1 VKAAA
6 RGPHCHGLEGIG
18 AIAPEK
24 AGWIECFVKPVFIMA
39 TMSPELLPAI
49 AAFAR
54 VAHHASFTRA
64 AEELGVSPSA
74 LSQTVRTLEQKLGV
88 RLLDR
93 TTRRVGVTELGQQFL
108 AGAQQGLAALAQAV
122 EGIDEARDKPAGLLR
137 LNVSRVAAELL
148 FFPHFGAFADAY
160 PDITLEFVCDN
171 RMVDLVEGGFDAG
184 IRLGE
189 SLAQDVVAVPV
200 GGPLRMVTYAAPS
213 YLRGRKPPRTP
224 EDLRE
229 HRCLNYRLT
238 TGGLYRWEYAQD
250 GRVLD
255 VELAGPLVSND
266 ADLLLAAARSGAGI
280 ATSFEGAVREDFASG
295 RLVPLLEPWW
305 PTFPGFYLYYPSR
318 AQMPRKLRVFIDF
331 LQARHAPPPV
341 SQRAVK
347 PASAP
352 RSRPPSPARRAR

>member
-1 VKAAA
+1 MAA
-6 RGPHCHGLEGIG
+6 
-18 AIAPEK
+18 
-24 AGWIECFVKPVFIMA
+24 
-39 TMSPELLPAI
+39 MSPELLPAI

-64 AEELGVSPSA
+64 AQELGVSPSA
-74 LSQTVRTLEQKLGV
+74 ISQTVRALEQKLGV

-93 TTRRVGVTELGQQFL
+93 STRRVGVTELGQQFL
-108 AGAQQGLAALAQAV
+108 DGARPALDALAQAV
-122 EGIDEARDKPAGLLR
+122 EGIDEARDQPAGLLR
-137 LNVSRVAAELL
+137 LNVSRIAAELL
-148 FFPHFGAFADAY
+148 LFPHMGDFADSY
-160 PDITLEFVCDN
+160 PDVTLELVCDN

-189 SLAQDVVAVPV
+189 SLAQDVVGVPI
-200 GGPLRMVTYAAPS
+200 GGSQRMVTFASPR
-213 YLRGRKPPRTP
+213 YLKGRTLPRTP
-224 EDLRE
+224 EDLRA

-255 VELAGPLVSND
+255 IALDGPVVSND
-266 ADLLLAAARSGAGI
+266 SGVLLAAARAGAGI
-280 ATSFEGAVREDFASG
+280 TSAFEGVVREDFASG

-305 PTFPGFYLYYPSR
+305 PVFPGFYLYHPSR

-341 SQRAVK
+341 SQQAVRL
-347 PASAP
+347 ASGP
-352 RSRPPSPARRAR
+352 RSRPPSPARRAK

>member
-1 VKAAA
+1 
-6 RGPHCHGLEGIG
+6 
-18 AIAPEK
+18 
-24 AGWIECFVKPVFIMA
+24 
-39 TMSPELLPAI
+39 MSPDLLPAI

-54 VAHHASFTRA
+54 VARHASFTRA
-64 AEELGVSPSA
+64 AETLGVSPSA
-74 LSQTVRTLEQKLGV
+74 LSQTVRSLEQKLGV

-93 TTRRVGVTELGQQFL
+93 TTRRVGLTELGQQFL
-108 AGAQQGLAALAQAV
+108 DGARPALEALAHAV

-137 LNVSRVAAELL
+137 LNVSRAAAEQLCY
-148 FFPHFGAFADAY
+148 PHLGDFADAY
-160 PDITLEFVCDN
+160 PDVTLEFVCDN
-171 RMVDLVEGGFDAG
+171 RMVELVEGGFDAG

-189 SLAQDVVAVPV
+189 SLAQDVVAVPIGAPV
-200 GGPLRMVTYAAPS
+200 QVVTFAAPR
-213 YLRGRKPPRTP
+213 YLQGRKLPRTP

-238 TGGLYRWEYAQD
+238 TGGLYRWEFAQD

-255 VELAGPLVSND
+255 IEVAGPLISND
-266 ADLLLAAARSGAGI
+266 SEILLAAARAGAGI
-280 ATSFEGAVREDFASG
+280 TSAFESAVRDDFASG
-295 RLVPLLEPWW
+295 RLVPLLQPWW

-347 PASAP
+347 RASTP
-352 RSRPPSPARRAR
+352 RSRPPSPARRAK

>member
-1 VKAAA
+1 MLCEDSLHNA
-6 RGPHCHGLEGIG
+6 R
-18 AIAPEK
+18 
-24 AGWIECFVKPVFIMA
+24 
-39 TMSPELLPAI
+39 MSPDLLPAI

-74 LSQTVRTLEQKLGV
+74 LSQTVRTLEAKLGV

-93 TTRRVGVTELGQQFL
+93 STRSVGATELGRQFL
-108 AGAQQGLAALAQAV
+108 EGARPALAALAQAV

-137 LNVSRVAAELL
+137 LNVARVSAELL
-148 FFPHFGAFADAY
+148 LYPHFGDFAAAY
-160 PDITLEFVCDN
+160 PDIVLELVCDN

-189 SLAQDVVAVPV
+189 SLAQDVVALPIA
-200 GGPLRMVTYAAPS
+200 GPQRMVSFAAPR
-213 YLRGRKPPRTP
+213 YLEGRTPPRTP

-229 HRCLNYRLT
+229 HRCLNFRLT

-250 GRVLD
+250 GRELD
-255 VELAGPLVSND
+255 VEVAGPVIAND
-266 ADLLLAAARSGAGI
+266 SEVLLAAARAGAGI
-280 ATSFEGAVREDFASG
+280 AVAFEGTVREDFDSG

-305 PTFPGFYLYYPSR
+305 PSFPGFYLYYPSR

-331 LQARHAPPPV
+331 LQARHAPQAP
-341 SQRAVK
+341 QRAALR
-347 PASAP
+347 PASTP
-352 RSRPPSPARRAR
+352 RSRPPSPARRVK

>member
-1 VKAAA
+1 
-6 RGPHCHGLEGIG
+6 
-18 AIAPEK
+18 
-24 AGWIECFVKPVFIMA
+24 
-39 TMSPELLPAI
+39 MSPDLLPAI

-74 LSQTVRTLEQKLGV
+74 LSQTVRTLEAKLGV

-93 TTRRVGVTELGQQFL
+93 STRSVGATELGRQFL
-108 AGAQQGLAALAQAV
+108 EGARPALAALAQAV

-137 LNVSRVAAELL
+137 LNVARVSAELL
-148 FFPHFGAFADAY
+148 LYPHFGDFAAAY
-160 PDITLEFVCDN
+160 PDIVLELVCDN

-189 SLAQDVVAVPV
+189 SLAQDVVALPIA
-200 GGPLRMVTYAAPS
+200 GPQRMVSFAAPR
-213 YLRGRKPPRTP
+213 YLEGRTPPRTP

-229 HRCLNYRLT
+229 HRCLNFRLT

-250 GRVLD
+250 GRELD
-255 VELAGPLVSND
+255 VEVAGPVIAND
-266 ADLLLAAARSGAGI
+266 SEVLLAAARAGAGI
-280 ATSFEGAVREDFASG
+280 AVAFEGTVREDFDSG

-331 LQARHAPPPV
+331 LQARHAPQAP
-341 SQRAVK
+341 QRAALR
-347 PASAP
+347 PASKP
-352 RSRPPSPARRAR
+352 RSRPPSPARRAK

>member
-1 VKAAA
+1 M
-6 RGPHCHGLEGIG
+6 
-18 AIAPEK
+18 
-24 AGWIECFVKPVFIMA
+24 AG
-39 TMSPELLPAI
+39 MSPDLLPAI

-93 TTRRVGVTELGQQFL
+93 TTRRVGVTQLGRQFL

-213 YLRGRKPPRTP
+213 YLKGRKPPRTP

-305 PTFPGFYLYYPSR
+305 PTFR
-318 AQMPRKLRVFIDF
+318 ASISTTRAARRCRASCGCSSTSCRRGTRRRRCRSGRSGPHQRLDLVR
-331 LQARHAPPPV
+331 LHRHA
-341 SQRAVK
+341 
-347 PASAP
+347 
-352 RSRPPSPARRAR
+352 ARDEFAAGGGDDGVVLDADADVVELLGHALGGRT

>member
-1 VKAAA
+1 M
-6 RGPHCHGLEGIG
+6 
-18 AIAPEK
+18 
-24 AGWIECFVKPVFIMA
+24 KPVFIMKA
-39 TMSPELLPAI
+39 MSPDLLPAI
-49 AAFAR
+49 SAFAR

-74 LSQTVRTLEQKLGV
+74 LSQTLRALEQRLGV

-93 TTRRVGVTELGQQFL
+93 TTRRVGVTELGLQL
-108 AGAQQGLAALAQAV
+108 LNGARPALDALAQAV
-122 EGIDEARDKPAGLLR
+122 EGLDEARDKPAGLLR

-148 FFPHFGAFADAY
+148 LFAHMGDFADAW
-160 PDITLEFVCDN
+160 PDITLELVCDN

-200 GGPLRMVTYAAPS
+200 GGPLRMVTFAAPR
-213 YLRGRKPPRTP
+213 YLKGRKPPRVP

-255 VELAGPLVSND
+255 IALPGPLISND
-266 ADLLLAAARSGAGI
+266 SEVLLAAARAGAGI
-280 ATSFEGAVREDFASG
+280 TSFRERPPRAAAGALVADFSG
-295 RLVPLLEPWW
+295 LLPVPPEPRADAAQAAGVHRLPAGAACAAAGVAA
-305 PTFPGFYLYYPSR
+305 GR
-318 AQMPRKLRVFIDF
+318 
-331 LQARHAPPPV
+331 QARISASISSAFTGTPREMSSQPV
-341 SQRAVK
+341 AVTM
-347 PASAP
+347 ASSSMRMP
-352 RSRPPSPARRAR
+352 MLWNCSGTPSAGRT

>member
-1 VKAAA
+1 MLCEAPLHNA
-6 RGPHCHGLEGIG
+6 R
-18 AIAPEK
+18 
-24 AGWIECFVKPVFIMA
+24 
-39 TMSPELLPAI
+39 MSPDLLPAI

-74 LSQTVRTLEQKLGV
+74 LSQTVRTLEAKLGV

-93 TTRRVGVTELGQQFL
+93 STRSVGATELGRQFL
-108 AGAQQGLAALAQAV
+108 EGARPALAALAQAV

-137 LNVSRVAAELL
+137 LNVARVSAELL
-148 FFPHFGAFADAY
+148 LYPHFGDFAAAY
-160 PDITLEFVCDN
+160 PDIVLELVCDN
-171 RMVDLVEGGFDAG
+171 RMLDLVEGGFDAG

-189 SLAQDVVAVPV
+189 SLAQDVVALPIA
-200 GGPLRMVTYAAPS
+200 GPQRMVSFAAPR
-213 YLRGRKPPRTP
+213 YLEGRTPPRTP

-229 HRCLNYRLT
+229 HRCLNFRLT

-250 GRVLD
+250 GRELD
-255 VELAGPLVSND
+255 VEVAGPLITND
-266 ADLLLAAARSGAGI
+266 SEVLLAAARAGAGI
-280 ATSFEGAVREDFASG
+280 AVAFEGTVREDFESG

-331 LQARHAPPPV
+331 LQARHAPQAP
-341 SQRAVK
+341 QRAALR

-352 RSRPPSPARRAR
+352 RSRPPSPARRAK

>member
-1 VKAAA
+1 
-6 RGPHCHGLEGIG
+6 
-18 AIAPEK
+18 
-24 AGWIECFVKPVFIMA
+24 
-39 TMSPELLPAI
+39 MSPDLLPAI

-74 LSQTVRTLEQKLGV
+74 LSQTVRTLEAKLGV

-93 TTRRVGVTELGQQFL
+93 STRSVGATELGRQFL
-108 AGAQQGLAALAQAV
+108 EGVRPALAALAQAV

-137 LNVSRVAAELL
+137 LNVARVSAELL
-148 FFPHFGAFADAY
+148 LYPHFGDFAAAY
-160 PDITLEFVCDN
+160 PDIVLELVCDN

-189 SLAQDVVAVPV
+189 SLAQDVVALPIA
-200 GGPLRMVTYAAPS
+200 GPQRMVSFAAPR
-213 YLRGRKPPRTP
+213 YLEGRTPPRTP

-229 HRCLNYRLT
+229 HRCLNFRLT

-250 GRVLD
+250 GRELD
-255 VELAGPLVSND
+255 VEVAGPVIAND
-266 ADLLLAAARSGAGI
+266 SEVLLAAARAGAGI
-280 ATSFEGAVREDFASG
+280 AVAFEGTVREDFDSG

-305 PTFPGFYLYYPSR
+305 PSFPGFYLYYPSR

-331 LQARHAPPPV
+331 LQARHAP
-341 SQRAVK
+341 QRAPLR

-352 RSRPPSPARRAR
+352 RSRPPSPARRAK

>member
-1 VKAAA
+1 MAA
-6 RGPHCHGLEGIG
+6 
-18 AIAPEK
+18 
-24 AGWIECFVKPVFIMA
+24 
-39 TMSPELLPAI
+39 MSPELLPAI

-54 VAHHASFTRA
+54 VAQHASFTRA

-74 LSQTVRTLEQKLGV
+74 LSQTVRALEHKLRV

-93 TTRRVGVTELGQQFL
+93 TTRRVGVTELGQQL
-108 AGAQQGLAALAQAV
+108 LDGARPALDALAQAV
-122 EGIDEARDKPAGLLR
+122 EGIDEARDQPAGLLR
-137 LNVSRVAAELL
+137 LNVSRIAAELL
-148 FFPHFGAFADAY
+148 LFAHMGDFADLW
-160 PDITLEFVCDN
+160 PDITLEVVCDN

-189 SLAQDVVAVPV
+189 SLAQDVVGVPV
-200 GGPLRMVTYAAPS
+200 GGPLRMVTFAAPR
-213 YLRGRKPPRTP
+213 YLQGRTLPRVP
-224 EDLRE
+224 EDLRA

-255 VELAGPLVSND
+255 IALQGPLVSND
-266 ADLLLAAARSGAGI
+266 SEVLLAAARAGAGI
-280 ATSFEGAVREDFASG
+280 ASAFEGAVRDDFQSG

-305 PTFPGFYLYYPSR
+305 PTFPGFYLYHPSR

-341 SQRAVK
+341 SQRAVR

>member
-1 VKAAA
+1 
-6 RGPHCHGLEGIG
+6 
-18 AIAPEK
+18 
-24 AGWIECFVKPVFIMA
+24 
-39 TMSPELLPAI
+39 MSPELLPAI

-74 LSQTVRTLEQKLGV
+74 LSQTVRMLEQRLGV

-108 AGAQQGLAALAQAV
+108 LGARPGLDAVAQAV

-137 LNVSRVAAELL
+137 LNASRVSAELL
-148 FFPHFGAFADAY
+148 LYPHFGDFARAY
-160 PDITLEFVCDN
+160 PDITLELVCDN

-200 GGPLRMVTYAAPS
+200 GGPLRMVTFASPR
-213 YLRGRKPPRTP
+213 YLEGRTLPRTP
-224 EDLRE
+224 EDLRA
-229 HRCLNYRLT
+229 HPCLNYRLT

-255 VELAGPLVSND
+255 IEVAGPLVSND
-266 ADLLLAAARSGAGI
+266 TEVLLGAARSGAGI
-280 ATSFEGAVREDFASG
+280 MVAFENAVRADFESG
-295 RLVPLLEPWW
+295 RLVPLLESWW
-305 PTFPGFYLYYPSR
+305 PSFPGFYLYHPGR

-347 PASAP
+347 NASAP
-352 RSRPPSPARRAR
+352 RSRRPATARAQRAATARPKS

>member
-1 VKAAA
+1 
-6 RGPHCHGLEGIG
+6 
-18 AIAPEK
+18 
-24 AGWIECFVKPVFIMA
+24 
-39 TMSPELLPAI
+39 MSPDLLPAI

-74 LSQTVRTLEQKLGV
+74 LSQTVRTLEAKLGV

-93 TTRRVGVTELGQQFL
+93 STRSVGATELGRQFL
-108 AGAQQGLAALAQAV
+108 EGVRPALAALAQAV

-137 LNVSRVAAELL
+137 LNVARVSAELL
-148 FFPHFGAFADAY
+148 LYPHFGDFAAAY
-160 PDITLEFVCDN
+160 PDIVLELVCDN

-189 SLAQDVVAVPV
+189 SLAQDVVALSIA
-200 GGPLRMVTYAAPS
+200 GPQRMVSFAAPR
-213 YLRGRKPPRTP
+213 YLEGRTPPRTP

-229 HRCLNYRLT
+229 HRCLNFRLT

-250 GRVLD
+250 GRELD
-255 VELAGPLVSND
+255 VEVAGPVIAND
-266 ADLLLAAARSGAGI
+266 SEVLLAAARAGAGI
-280 ATSFEGAVREDFASG
+280 AVAFEGTVREDFDSG

-331 LQARHAPPPV
+331 LQARHAPQAP
-341 SQRAVK
+341 QRAALR

-352 RSRPPSPARRAR
+352 RSRPPSPARRAK

>member
-1 VKAAA
+1 MLCEASLHNA
-6 RGPHCHGLEGIG
+6 R
-18 AIAPEK
+18 
-24 AGWIECFVKPVFIMA
+24 
-39 TMSPELLPAI
+39 MSPDLLPAI

-74 LSQTVRTLEQKLGV
+74 LSQTVRTLEAKLGV

-93 TTRRVGVTELGQQFL
+93 STRSVGATELGRQFL
-108 AGAQQGLAALAQAV
+108 EGARPALAALAQAV

-137 LNVSRVAAELL
+137 LNVARVSAELL
-148 FFPHFGAFADAY
+148 LYPHFGDFAAAY
-160 PDITLEFVCDN
+160 PDIVLELVCDN

-189 SLAQDVVAVPV
+189 SLAQDVVALPIA
-200 GGPLRMVTYAAPS
+200 GPQRMVSFAAPR
-213 YLRGRKPPRTP
+213 YLEGRTPPRTP

-229 HRCLNYRLT
+229 HRCLNFRLT

-250 GRVLD
+250 GRELD
-255 VELAGPLVSND
+255 VEVAGPVIAND
-266 ADLLLAAARSGAGI
+266 SEVLLAAARAGAGI
-280 ATSFEGAVREDFASG
+280 AVAFEGTVREDFDGG

-305 PTFPGFYLYYPSR
+305 PSFPGFYLYYPSR

-331 LQARHAPPPV
+331 LQARHAP
-341 SQRAVK
+341 QRAPLR

-352 RSRPPSPARRAR
+352 RSRPPSPARRAK

>member
-1 VKAAA
+1 
-6 RGPHCHGLEGIG
+6 
-18 AIAPEK
+18 
-24 AGWIECFVKPVFIMA
+24 
-39 TMSPELLPAI
+39 MSPELLPAI

-74 LSQTVRTLEQKLGV
+74 LSQTVRTLEQRLGV

-108 AGAQQGLAALAQAV
+108 AGARPGLDALAQAV
-122 EGIDEARDKPAGLLR
+122 EGIDEARDKTAGLLR
-137 LNVSRVAAELL
+137 LNAARVSAELL
-148 FFPHFGAFADAY
+148 LFPHFGDFAQAY
-160 PDITLEFVCDN
+160 PDITLELVCDN

-200 GGPLRMVTYAAPS
+200 GGPLRMVTFASPR
-213 YLRGRKPPRTP
+213 YLQGRTPPQTP
-224 EDLRE
+224 EDLRA
-229 HRCLNYRLT
+229 HHCLNYRLT

-255 VELAGPLVSND
+255 VEVAGPLVSND
-266 ADLLLAAARSGAGI
+266 SDVLLAAARNGAGI
-280 ATSFEGAVREDFASG
+280 MVAFEESVRADFESG
-295 RLVPLLEPWW
+295 RLVPLLQPWW
-305 PTFPGFYLYYPSR
+305 PTFPGFYLYHPSR

-341 SQRAVK
+341 SQRAVR

-352 RSRPPSPARRAR
+352 RSRPPSPARRAK